1 MLPTNYVPTCA
12 PPGQLVMFR
21 VPAER
26 GLAEFT
32 VVDSA
37 GFERLT
43 TNAIATAMFFTRQ
56 LLLAEGEAWVRS
68 SDATC
73 ARVAPDG
80 IDTDDPTTG
89 WVRTLALALEV
100 AR

>member
-1 MLPTNYVPTCA
+1 MGAGGQFDRLVDPQGVDRQA
-12 PPGQLVMFR
+12 GVAEPG
-21 VPAER
+21 P
-26 GLAEFT
+26 
-32 VVDSA
+32 
-37 GFERLT
+37 LT